1 MLDLDDLADAIRD
14 GIYGD
19 DRATG
24 EEVGAA
30 LNALHTLLDEV
41 RRLQSGGCA
50 RDQRT
55 TQFCAEVVAK
65 DVEIRHLTSE
75 LATAN
80 DAFTELSDRMR
91 IIMGN
96 LEDTVNAVFDWQE
109 RNGAYTA
116 RKGIFLLTVSSEG
129 YRLDALDFED
139 EPFPYPIAC
148 GPEVGEAGRKE
159 CEGAYYRA
167 IGHSHS

>member
-1 MLDLDDLADAIRD
+1 MPLDPRDLDNLRIFAAGAASAIPRA
-14 GIYGD
+14 
-19 DRATG
+19 RAT
-24 EEVGAA
+24 VGA
-30 LNALHTLLDEV
+30 LLDEV

-55 TQFCAEVVAK
+55 TQFCAEAVAK
-65 DVEIRHLTSE
+65 DVEIRRLTSE

-91 IIMGN
+91 IVMGN
-96 LEDTVNAVFDWQE
+96 LEDTVNAVFDWKE
-109 RNGAYTA
+109 SNNVYTA

-148 GPEVGEAGRKE
+148 GPETGEAGKLE
-159 CEGAYYRA
+159 CVVEYYVA
-167 IGHSHS
+167 CGLSPS